1 MAIISYLLD
10 YLIKIFIG
18 KVTDLTMKSY
28 ILKGN
33 GIGLTL

>member
-1 MAIISYLLD
+1 MTIISYLLD

-28 ILKGN
+28 ILKDN
-33 GIGLTL
+33 SIGLTL

>member
-1 MAIISYLLD
+1 MAITSYLLD

-18 KVTDLTMKSY
+18 KVTDLTIKSY
-28 ILKGN
+28 ILKDN